1 MKKSIVATKSKSCS
15 YTRWLRKK
23 VYEKKILYN
32 GKTLNGLIQ
41 NGKDKFDYSMTIEN
55 GALCLAYDADISKL
69 SPRPFFSVK
78 IPFEPG
84 DYSNYNRVRVKVFVA
99 AEGFQNM
106 YWHFCLQGDEKGG
119 MHAPSTPVNEWYDCV
134 WEINYLDRSNLS
146 FITVMPFVGGCPP
159 EALKDVKVYIKS
171 IALEKVDPDYELGY
185 QLEDRIAY
193 SHLGYYPNAK
203 KEFIVQK
210 GETFK
215 ILKNKKVVYSAN
227 LKEVETTLGKFK
239 VGNFSHITE
248 RGTYQI
254 ECDGLSE
261 EFAISDSPYTKGIQG
276 SLDFLYQLRCGEDI
290 PLVHSACHLN
300 AKAISNGKTVPV
312 FGGWHDAGDL
322 SQFEICTA
330 EMTRALL
337 DLSFTNKKLNKRILE
352 EAKVG
357 LNWLLRT
364 TFKDGTRALA
374 ISYRHWYD
382 NIVTAEDKYPLN
394 SGENGPFENFI
405 AADALAYGYLAFKD
419 TDKVFANWCLRTAID
434 DFKFGVLGYAEGKYT
449 KRWGPSIPAQALGS
463 ALSAASRLYQATK
476 DIKYIDQAAEYA
488 KVVLA
493 CQQSEYPNWDKPIR
507 GFFYENP
514 EHSYTLTY
522 EHRGHEESP
531 VTGLADL
538 YNVAYWHKDS
548 KEWKK
553 GLLLY
558 KEYIT
563 TTMEMT
569 APYNFLIGHV
579 YELDKINMDRF
590 TVPASYG
597 TKEQALEML
606 KEQVRNGIKLSET
619 AYARRLPIAIQRRGY
634 HATLLS
640 KAKAVSSI
648 AAVLKDDELAQIAKE
663 QLEWIHGKNP
673 FASST
678 MFGVGHN
685 YHPLYVA
692 YSNQMYGAL
701 PVGIET
707 LGDTDEPYWPAN
719 CNAVFKEVWGH
730 TTGKY
735 LSVIADLEK

>member
-134 WEINYLDRSNLS
+134 WEINHLDRSNLS

-210 GETFK
+210 GEAFK

-261 EFAISDSPYTKGIQG
+261 EFVISDSPYTKGIQG

-449 KRWGPSIPAQALGS
+449 NPMWHFDVTGEFNFFRFGIDPYNIHMRAITPFIFLGIGFSAHNVYANDTLSYPVLETKVGSRIDYAMYIPIGVGLKWKFAERWQLQLAWQHNIYVMNGDGIEGVVDRARPNILNNSYELNGS
-463 ALSAASRLYQATK
+463 NVMNNDVTS
-476 DIKYIDQAAEYA
+476 
-488 KVVLA
+488 
-493 CQQSEYPNWDKPIR
+493 
-507 GFFYENP
+507 
-514 EHSYTLTY
+514 TLT
-522 EHRGHEESP
+522 
-531 VTGLADL
+531 
-538 YNVAYWHKDS
+538 
-548 KEWKK
+548 
-553 GLLLY
+553 
-558 KEYIT
+558 
-563 TTMEMT
+563 
-569 APYNFLIGHV
+569 
-579 YELDKINMDRF
+579 
-590 TVPASYG
+590 
-597 TKEQALEML
+597 
-606 KEQVRNGIKLSET
+606 
-619 AYARRLPIAIQRRGY
+619 
-634 HATLLS
+634 
-640 KAKAVSSI
+640 
-648 AAVLKDDELAQIAKE
+648 
-663 QLEWIHGKNP
+663 
-673 FASST
+673 
-678 MFGVGHN
+678 
-685 YHPLYVA
+685 
-692 YSNQMYGAL
+692 
-701 PVGIET
+701 VGIVFEFAPDQK
-707 LGDTDEPYWPAN
+707 GCPF
-719 CNAVFKEVWGH
+719 CN
-730 TTGKY
+730 Y
-735 LSVIADLEK
+735 